1 MVQLFFTFIPNEL
14 IFTEESSS
22 RPTYLE
28 DDIAIVV
35 GLDVVQ
41 SHDAWQVERAVDSAG
56 QLAAVVKLSD
66 VLRGKG
72 WVQHVLYVIQ

>member
-1 MVQLFFTFIPNEL
+1 MVKLFFTFIPNEL
-14 IFTEESSS
+14 IFTEEGSS
-22 RPTYLE
+22 TYLE

-56 QLAAVVKLSD
+56 QLAAVVQLSD